1 MSDKV
6 VIFDGKCILCN
17 RALSVLIKLD
27 KHKVLT
33 YTSLQG
39 EYVKRLPIQ
48 KGIDSIIFCEND
60 TLYYKST
67 AVLKILRSLGG
78 AWGMSSIFYVI
89 PRFIRDFIYDMIAKY
104 RYKIFG
110 KTDTC
115 YLPKKDEKRLFVD

>member
-1 MSDKV
+1 MSNKIV
-6 VIFDGKCILCN
+6 VFDSECILCN
-17 RALSVLIKLD
+17 KALDILIRLD
-27 KHKVLT
+27 KHKVLR

-39 EYVKRLPIQ
+39 EYVKRLQIP
-48 KGIDSIIFCEND
+48 KGIDSLIFCEND

-115 YLPKKDEKRLFVD
+115 YMPKKDEKRLFVD